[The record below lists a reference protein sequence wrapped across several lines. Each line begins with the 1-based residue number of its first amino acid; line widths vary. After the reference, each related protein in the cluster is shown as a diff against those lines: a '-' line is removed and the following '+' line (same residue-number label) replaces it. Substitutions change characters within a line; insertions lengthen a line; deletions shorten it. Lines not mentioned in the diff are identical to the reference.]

1 MQSSAD
7 WKGLILSQGSKIEEK
22 QITRRYLT
30 FPSKESKLDF
40 AREGGNNEVIRRFN
54 DDV

>member
-22 QITRRYLT
+22 QIARLLSN
-30 FPSKESKLDF
+30 FPL
-40 AREGGNNEVIRRFN
+40 EGIETGFCKGGGK
-54 DDV
+54 

>member
-7 WKGLILSQGSKIEEK
+7 WKGLILSQGSKIEK
-22 QITRRYLT
+22 QIARRYLT